1 MAATPKAAVEAA
13 GARVGVD
20 VGGTFTDLVALVDG
34 RLHVAKVL
42 STPADQSAGVIAAL
56 DETPIDRGAL
66 EAFAHGTTVA
76 TNALLE
82 RRGARTALLTTE
94 GFRDVI
100 EIARQTRPSL
110 YDLTKRPPEPL
121 VPRELRF
128 TVRERVG
135 PDGEELLPLDD
146 DDLGSVTEALR
157 AADVEAVA
165 VCFLFSFQDPAH
177 EQQVGELLRA
187 ALPGVDVSLSS
198 DVLPEFRE
206 YERFSTTTA
215 DAYLSPRLNRYLRR
229 LGERLA
235 EAGAPA
241 PLVMQSSGGVLGLD
255 GVAQRASACV
265 LSGPAA
271 GVVGAAYAADA
282 SGFRSVLTFDMGGT
296 STDVALVVDGEV
308 QTTTGSVIGGIP
320 IKHPMVDMH
329 TVSAGGGSI
338 AWPDGGGALRVGPR
352 SAGAEPGPACYGLG
366 GEEATVTDAD
376 LFLGYLADGARLGKE
391 IVLDRRAAETVLG
404 RVAKALSLSL
414 LEAAVGVVTV
424 AEAEIVRALR
434 VISIERGFDP
444 RDFTLVAFGGAGG
457 MHACKLAEE
466 LEIERVLVP
475 RAAGVLSALGLAIS
489 DLRRDYVAAFMS
501 DLATLDRNAVE
512 AGFAALEERA
522 AGDLEDP
529 ELRRFADL
537 RYRGQ
542 SFELTVPA
550 DEPGELAGRFATAHN
565 RRYGFDLPGED
576 VQVVSIR
583 LTATVPVDKPR
594 FPHPAA
600 GAAAS
605 GRTRAAHFDGAW
617 QEVPVRRRDELAPG
631 DSFVGPAIVEFPES
645 TCVVRPGWRASLDD
659 AGALVLERS

>member
-1 MAATPKAAVEAA
+1 MAATPEAPNKPA
-13 GARVGVD
+13 GTRVGVD
-20 VGGTFTDLVALVDG
+20 VGGTFTDLVALVAG

-56 DETPIDRGAL
+56 DETPIDRRAL
-66 EAFAHGTTVA
+66 AAFAHGTTVA

-110 YDLTKRPPEPL
+110 YDLTMRPPDPL

-135 PDGEELLPLDD
+135 PDGEELPLDD
-146 DDLGSVTEALR
+146 DDLAAATDALR

-165 VCFLFSFQDPAH
+165 VCFLFSFLDPAH
-177 EQQVGELLRA
+177 ERRVGEVLRS
-187 ALPGVDVSLSS
+187 ALPDVDVSLSS

-215 DAYLSPRLNRYLRR
+215 DAYLSPRLNRYLGR

-235 EAGAPA
+235 AAGAPR

-255 GVAQRASACV
+255 AVAQRASACV

-271 GVVGAAYAADA
+271 GVVGAAYAAAA
-282 SGFRSVLTFDMGGT
+282 SGFRNVLTFDMGGT

-338 AWPDGGGALRVGPR
+338 AWADGGGALRVGPR
-352 SAGAEPGPACYGLG
+352 SAGADPGPASYGLG
-366 GEEATVTDAD
+366 GDEATVTDAD
-376 LFLGYLADGARLGKE
+376 LFLGYLADRARLGKE
-391 IVLDRRAAETVLG
+391 IVLDRHAAEAVLG
-404 RVAKALSLSL
+404 RVAKELSLSL

-434 VISIERGFDP
+434 VISIERGYDP
-444 RDFTLVAFGGAGG
+444 REFTLVAFGGAGG

-466 LEIERVLVP
+466 LEIDSVLVP

-489 DLRRDYVAAFMS
+489 DLRRDYVSAFMS
-501 DLATLDRNAVE
+501 DLSQLDVDAVE
-512 AGFAALEERA
+512 DGFAAVERRA
-522 AGDLEDP
+522 ARDLDDP

-542 SFELTVPA
+542 SFELTVAA
-550 DEPGELAGRFATAHN
+550 DDLGKLPDRFAVAHK

-576 VQVVSIR
+576 VQIVSIR

-594 FPHPAA
+594 FPQPARSA
-600 GAAAS
+600 TTS

-617 QEVPVRRRDELAPG
+617 QEVPVRRRDEVAPG
-631 DSFVGPAIVEFPES
+631 DSFAGPAIVEFPES

-659 AGALVLERS
+659 AGALLQERS

>member
-1 MAATPKAAVEAA
+1 MGATAQAAIDAA
-13 GARVGVD
+13 GTRVGVD

-56 DETPIDRGAL
+56 GETPIDRCAL
-66 EAFAHGTTVA
+66 AAFAHGTTVA

-135 PDGEELLPLDD
+135 PDGEVLPLDD
-146 DDLGSVTEALR
+146 EDLAAAAEALR

-177 EQQVGELLRA
+177 EQRVGDVLRA

-215 DAYLSPRLNRYLRR
+215 DAYLSPRLNRYLGR

-235 EAGAPA
+235 DAGAPP

-296 STDVALVVDGEV
+296 STDVALVVEGEV

-338 AWPDGGGALRVGPR
+338 AWPDSGDALRVGPR

-376 LFLGYLADGARLGKE
+376 LFLGYLADGARLGRE

-489 DLRRDYVAAFMS
+489 DLRRDYVSAFMS
-501 DLATLDRNAVE
+501 DLATLDRVAVE
-512 AGFAALEERA
+512 AGFMALEQRA
-522 AGDLEDP
+522 AGDLDDP

-550 DEPGELAGRFATAHN
+550 DELGELPNRFATAHN

-600 GAAAS
+600 SGAAS

-617 QEVPVRRRDELAPG
+617 QEVPVRRRDELSSG
-631 DSFVGPAIVEFPES
+631 DSFAGPAIVEFPES